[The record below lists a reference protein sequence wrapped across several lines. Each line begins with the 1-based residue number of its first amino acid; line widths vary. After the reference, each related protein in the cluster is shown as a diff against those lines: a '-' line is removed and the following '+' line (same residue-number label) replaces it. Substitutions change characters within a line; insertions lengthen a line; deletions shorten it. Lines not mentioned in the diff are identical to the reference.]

1 MGRGEVHIV
10 PAGGR
15 RQDAVTWERKGRRG
29 RGEETGEKRQLR
41 FLLLLCPTRP
51 APRQWR
57 NEANQLRRNFLPLVF
72 AWKSG
77 TYVLARPPRR
87 D

>member
-15 RQDAVTWERKGRRG
+15 RQDAATWERKGQRERG
-29 RGEETGEKRQLR
+29 GEIEEKRQLR

-51 APRQWR
+51 PSRQRR